1 MTIGSGLC
9 YNPAVRHALCVYPET
24 ADRLA
29 GVPQDFEL
37 ELQSFGL
44 GGVRSPRDWRQRA
57 AFYAGLVRRHPARR
71 RHLHGPFLDLSYT
84 SWDHLIL
91 EATRRRIRDTLEL
104 CRRLRPE
111 HLVLHLRCPAY
122 FCRAERM
129 EPWVRAARA
138 FWEPWLERFAALG
151 VTVAFEN
158 VEESD
163 PAPAIALLDALR
175 GYPCGFCLDVGH
187 AHAFTALAPR
197 LWVERLGARIVHL
210 HVHDNLG
217 DDDRHLPPGQ
227 GNIDFPQLYESFRRH
242 CPQAVLS
249 LELESDAESTL
260 RSLAWSRG
268 MDAAGLGE

>member
-1 MTIGSGLC
+1 M
-9 YNPAVRHALCVYPET
+9 RHALCVYPET
-24 ADRLA
+24 AESLA
-29 GVPQDFEL
+29 SAPGEFDL

-44 GGVRSPRDWRQRA
+44 RGVRSPGDWRQRA
-57 AFYAGLVRRHPARR
+57 AFYAALARRHPDRR

-91 EATRRRIRDTLEL
+91 EATRRRVRDTLKL

-122 FCRAERM
+122 FCRPERV
-129 EPWVRAARA
+129 ESWVRAARD

-163 PAPAIALLDALR
+163 PAPAVALLDSLR

-187 AHAFTALAPR
+187 AHAFTSLPPR
-197 LWVERLGARIVHL
+197 AWVERLGPRIVHL
-210 HVHDNLG
+210 HVHDNAG
-217 DDDRHLPPGQ
+217 DDDRHLAPGE
-227 GNIDFPQLYESFRRH
+227 GSTDFAELYGAFRR
-242 CPQAVLS
+242 
-249 LELESDAESTL
+249 
-260 RSLAWSRG
+260 
-268 MDAAGLGE
+268 

>member
-1 MTIGSGLC
+1 VATGSGLC
-9 YNPAVRHALCVYPET
+9 YNARVRQAVCVYPET
-24 ADRLA
+24 AEELA
-29 GVPQDFEL
+29 SAPGDFDL

-44 GGVRSPRDWRQRA
+44 RGVRSPRDWRDRA
-57 AFYAGLVRRHPARR
+57 AFYAALVRRHPERR

-91 EATRRRIRDTLEL
+91 EATRRRVRDTLAL

-122 FCRAERM
+122 FCRPERM
-129 EPWVRAARA
+129 EGWVRAARE

-151 VTVAFEN
+151 VTVVFEN

-163 PAPAIALLDALR
+163 PAPAVALLDSLR

-187 AHAFTALAPR
+187 AHAFTVLAPR
-197 LWVERLGARIVHL
+197 LWVERLGPRILHL

-217 DDDRHLPPGQ
+217 DDDRHLPPGS
-227 GNIDFPQLYESFRRH
+227 GSIDFPELYEAFRRH
-242 CPQAVLS
+242 CPRAVLS
-249 LELESDAESTL
+249 LEVEGDAASIL
-260 RSLAWSRG
+260 RSLEWSR
-268 MDAAGLGE
+268 ALAGRG

>member
-1 MTIGSGLC
+1 M
-9 YNPAVRHALCVYPET
+9 RHALCVYPET
-24 ADRLA
+24 AEALA
-29 GVPQDFEL
+29 GAPQEFDL
-37 ELQSFGL
+37 ELQSFAL
-44 GGVRSPRDWRQRA
+44 AGVRSPGDWRRRA
-57 AFYAGLVRRHPARR
+57 AFYAALARRHPGRR

-91 EATRRRIRDTLEL
+91 EATRRRVGDTLKL

-111 HLVLHLRCPAY
+111 HLVLHLRCPVY
-122 FCRAERM
+122 FCRPERV
-129 EPWVRAARA
+129 ESWVRSARD

-163 PAPAIALLDALR
+163 PAPAVALLDSLK

-187 AHAFTALAPR
+187 AHAFTTLPPR
-197 LWVERLGARIVHL
+197 AWVERLGPRIVHL
-210 HVHDNLG
+210 HVHDNAG
-217 DDDRHLPPGQ
+217 DDDRHLAPGE
-227 GNIDFPQLYESFRRH
+227 GSIDFAELYGAFQRH

-249 LELESDAESTL
+249 LELECGVESIL

-268 MDAAGLGE
+268 MDAAGPAE